1 MYIQGMVCDI
11 HTVCIGVQCA
21 CIMRHAYFNFRTVY
35 CILITHLNMYIII
48 ECMVFTHQANVLT
61 DHVFREHLQV
71 EISFL
76 PTPLLVYIAV
86 FLA

>member
-11 HTVCIGVQCA
+11 CMVCIGVQCA
-21 CIMRHAYFNFRTVY
+21 CIMRHAYFNFCTVY
-35 CILITHLNMYIII
+35 CILIMHLNMYIII
-48 ECMVFTHQANVLT
+48 ECMVFTHQANVL
-61 DHVFREHLQV
+61 DNAFREHLQV

-76 PTPLLVYIAV
+76 PTPLLVYTAMF